1 MGIMEFGIVR
11 NNIYKLK
18 VTSINN
24 FGIFQLDPTT
34 VDEPDQLWMNVELQV
49 KDWVLRYNDNI
60 EL

>member
-1 MGIMEFGIVR
+1 M
-11 NNIYKLK
+11 K

-24 FGIFQLDPTT
+24 FGIFQLDPTAP
-34 VDEPDQLWMNVELQV
+34 DEPDELWMKVELQV